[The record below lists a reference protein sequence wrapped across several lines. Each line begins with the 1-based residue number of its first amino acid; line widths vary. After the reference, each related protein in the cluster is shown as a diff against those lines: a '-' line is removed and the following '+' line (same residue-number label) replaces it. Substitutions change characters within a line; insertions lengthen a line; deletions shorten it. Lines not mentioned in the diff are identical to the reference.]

1 MSFKRFRSCLNT
13 KMHFKTSITPIVLKS
28 LALLQNI

>member
-1 MSFKRFRSCLNT
+1 MYFKRFRIYPNI